1 MEGVHAY
8 YESAL
13 AALRYVEHRAP
24 TNRRFG
30 ADADLLW
37 ASFHGHLADVDR
49 IELLVRDADAQ
60 WPGSLGARGVF
71 ALDGAE
77 DDAFGQDWSPLD
89 SVRGAEL
96 WRDALATPAP
106 ENLGAA
112 LAQVAAPWRTQ
123 LAPFDPPA
131 ITASSRLVVAGPS
144 AFAALAQAFEGR
156 AELDWADQVA
166 VVASAPA
173 HRQLAGFVGAALN
186 ATKRVSILAA
196 NETPTTSLRG
206 RSPIISP
213 DASPEDAAH
222 AKSLAGA

>member
-37 ASFHGHLADVDR
+37 ASFHGHLQEVDR

-71 ALDGAE
+71 GLEGAE
-77 DDAFGQDWSPLD
+77 DDAFGQDWAPLD
-89 SVRGAEL
+89 PVRGAEL
-96 WRDALATPAP
+96 WRDTSSAPAP
-106 ENLGAA
+106 TSLAAA
-112 LAQVAAPWRTQ
+112 LAQVVAPWGVT
-123 LAPFDPPA
+123 LKGFEPPA

-144 AFAALAQAFEGR
+144 AIAALAQAFEGR

-166 VVASAPA
+166 VVASSPA

-196 NETPTTSLRG
+196 TETPPTALRG
-206 RSPIISP
+206 RTPVVSP